1 MTEAAAAL
9 VERDFAVPDIRC
21 AGCIAKLEQGL
32 VRDRRIAAARV
43 NFTEKR
49 VHISCTPDAETPDL
63 IGAFSLLGFEA
74 HPIGDGPPEADGGA
88 ADSRALLRSVPVPGF
103 RKIAILL
110 LSGV

>member
-1 MTEAAAAL
+1 MFFFYNPKTAYDMLISDWSSDVCSSDLASRRRRGALSRRPEMTEAAAAL

-49 VHISCTPDAETPDL
+49 VHISCK
-63 IGAFSLLGFEA
+63 IGRA
-74 HPIGDGPPEADGGA
+74 H
-88 ADSRALLRSVPVPGF
+88 V
-103 RKIAILL
+103 
-110 LSGV
+110 